1 MRNCRREVV
10 LSKTKIKNIKQL
22 KAVINKRSKKGE
34 KIAFTNGVFDLLHVG
49 HVIYLKDA
57 KKRADVLIVALNTDS
72 SVKRIKDSSRPIM
85 KLRDRQRLVAAL
97 ESVDYVT
104 SFSETTPERLISQLK
119 PDFVIKGGDWKVK
132 DIVGR
137 KVVANY
143 GGKAVSVRYRKGYSS
158 SNIIQ
163 KIAHRFG

>member
-10 LSKTKIKNIKQL
+10 LSNTKIKNIKQL
-22 KAVINKRSKKGE
+22 KAIINKCRKKGE
-34 KIAFTNGVFDLLHVG
+34 KIAFTNGCFDILHPG
-49 HVIYLKDA
+49 HILYLKDA
-57 KKRADVLIVALNTDS
+57 KKRADVLIVALNTDW
-72 SVKRIKDSSRPIM
+72 SVKRIKGPSRPIM
-85 KLRDRQRLVAAL
+85 KLRDRERIVAAL
-97 ESVDYVT
+97 ESVDYVI

-119 PDFVIKGGDWKVK
+119 PDFVIKGGDWKAK

>member
-1 MRNCRREVV
+1 
-10 LSKTKIKNIKQL
+10 
-22 KAVINKRSKKGE
+22 
-34 KIAFTNGVFDLLHVG
+34 
-49 HVIYLKDA
+49 
-57 KKRADVLIVALNTDS
+57 
-72 SVKRIKDSSRPIM
+72 M

-158 SNIIQ
+158 SSIIQ